1 MYSSGA
7 ELNKEAVLA
16 PAGPADGNTHLV
28 VAAEAVEL
36 VQLIG
41 CVARPR
47 LHLEMGLNSPLFYD
61 QGNNMDGRL

>member
-1 MYSSGA
+1 MYSSGV

-36 VQLIG
+36 VQLVG
-41 CVARPR
+41 CVARSR
-47 LHLEMGLNSPLFYD
+47 LHLEMRLNILLFYD
-61 QGNNMDGRL
+61 QGNNWD